1 MENNKKFYTTIKMF
15 PCVGNNDSRYT
26 GITAILS
33 LSNIQQRD
41 VNGKPMVSARAA
53 INNRTKLIN
62 TTLGTSFNEN
72 EETLWVDVNF
82 WEARADRFLKFMGN
96 RDKALLG
103 VMGTITARRF
113 ERQDGTKGEAIS
125 ITADEWFGVGNNA
138 APRADALQVGG
149 AAPSIP
155 TIVDDDLPY

>member
-26 GITAILS
+26 GITVILS

-41 VNGKPMVSARAA
+41 VNGKSMVSARAA

-62 TTLGTSFNEN
+62 TTLGTSFDEN

-82 WEARADRFLKFMGN
+82 WEARADRFLKFIGN
-96 RDKALLG
+96 REKVLLG
-103 VMGTITARRF
+103 VMGTITARKF
-113 ERQDGTKGEAIS
+113 DRQDGTKGEALS
-125 ITADEWFGVGNNA
+125 ITADEWFGMGNNS
-138 APRADALQVGG
+138 APRADAPQGAG

-155 TIVDDDLPY
+155 EPTDDDLPY